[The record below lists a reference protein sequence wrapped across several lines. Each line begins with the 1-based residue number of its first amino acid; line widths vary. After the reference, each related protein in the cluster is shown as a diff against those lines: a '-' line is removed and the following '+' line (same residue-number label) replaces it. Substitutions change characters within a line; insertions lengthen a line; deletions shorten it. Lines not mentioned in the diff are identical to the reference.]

1 MSWIASQSEVCLVFV
16 GGFLV
21 EGWDRD
27 SLRLDHE
34 GEEMIKTVE
43 KSCAGQVVVVMHVG
57 GQVIIEDWV
66 DLPKIGGVVFAGYPG
81 QETGNAIVDILW
93 GDINPSGKVRWPF
106 FERVDLIKQ
115 LPFTM
120 GKAESDW
127 PTNNIV
133 RDMVRRLCAC
143 IPDDSP
149 RKASSQDRH
158 SAKV

>member
-21 EGWDRD
+21 EAWDRD

-43 KSCAGQVVVVMHVG
+43 KSCAGQVVVIMHIG
-57 GQVIIEDWV
+57 GQVIVEDWV
-66 DLPKIGGVVFAGYPG
+66 DLPKIEGVVFAGYPG

-93 GDINPSGKVRWPF
+93 GDVNPSGKVRYLF
-106 FERVDLIKQ
+106 LFLFNLIRQ

-127 PTNNIV
+127 PTNNII
-133 RDMVRRLCAC
+133 REMVCLLSPCKA
-143 IPDDSP
+143 DDSP
-149 RKASSQDRH
+149 RKASSRGRL
-158 SAKV
+158 SARV

>member
-27 SLRLDHE
+27 SLRLDHD

-43 KSCAGQVVVVMHVG
+43 KSCAGEVVVVMHIG
-57 GQVIIEDWV
+57 GQVIIEDWVSCRLLGVEADVQV

-93 GDINPSGKVRWPF
+93 GDVNPSGKVRST
-106 FERVDLIKQ
+106 V
-115 LPFTM
+115 
-120 GKAESDW
+120 
-127 PTNNIV
+127 
-133 RDMVRRLCAC
+133 
-143 IPDDSP
+143 
-149 RKASSQDRH
+149 ASARNLTR
-158 SAKV
+158 